1 MGTLMS
7 VPPEIHRT
15 PITTDWPFLLST
27 CFDQSRS
34 KHFEFLKRR
43 EPPPMAFTPQ
53 IETVQMS
60 DAELDTI
67 AGGQAGGV
75 AAGAGAAAGL
85 YVETSA
91 AGVNAGVG
99 GGVGLAV
106 SPQGVAA
113 DLHLN
118 AVVAS

>member
-1 MGTLMS
+1 
-7 VPPEIHRT
+7 
-15 PITTDWPFLLST
+15 
-27 CFDQSRS
+27 
-34 KHFEFLKRR
+34 
-43 EPPPMAFTPQ
+43 MAFTPQ
-53 IETVQMS
+53 IETAHMS

-67 AGGQAGGV
+67 AGGQAGG

-99 GGVGLAV
+99 GGVGLAA
-106 SPQGVAA
+106 SPQGLAA

-118 AVVAS
+118 AAVAS

>member
-1 MGTLMS
+1 
-7 VPPEIHRT
+7 
-15 PITTDWPFLLST
+15 
-27 CFDQSRS
+27 
-34 KHFEFLKRR
+34 
-43 EPPPMAFTPQ
+43 MAFTPQ
-53 IETVQMS
+53 IETAHMS

-67 AGGQAGGV
+67 AGGQAGG
-75 AAGAGAAAGL
+75 AAGAGTAAGL

-118 AVVAS
+118 AAVAS

>member
-1 MGTLMS
+1 
-7 VPPEIHRT
+7 
-15 PITTDWPFLLST
+15 
-27 CFDQSRS
+27 
-34 KHFEFLKRR
+34 
-43 EPPPMAFTPQ
+43 MAFTPQ

-67 AGGQAGGV
+67 SGGQAGV

-85 YVETSA
+85 YVETTA
-91 AGVNAGVG
+91 AGLTTGVG

-106 SPQGVAA
+106 SPQGIEA

-118 AVVAS
+118 AAVSH

>member
-1 MGTLMS
+1 
-7 VPPEIHRT
+7 
-15 PITTDWPFLLST
+15 
-27 CFDQSRS
+27 
-34 KHFEFLKRR
+34 
-43 EPPPMAFTPQ
+43 MAFTPQ
-53 IETVQMS
+53 IETAQMS

-75 AAGAGAAAGL
+75 AAGAGAAAGV

-99 GGVGLAV
+99 GGLGLAV

-118 AVVAS
+118 AAVVS